1 MNSVDILWTFV
12 DVLQKFY
19 RAGPQTR
26 GMISVYIKGWEGGV
40 CVWVMRILDSVGA
53 EQDING
59 MEQGVK
65 NVLVL
70 AGIELIF
77 FTVASMGLYF
87 GFVLEKRLITQGC
100 FSY

>member
-87 GFVLEKRLITQGC
+87 GFVLQKRLRTQGC

>member
-40 CVWVMRILDSVGA
+40 RVWVMRILDSVGA
-53 EQDING
+53 EQGING

-70 AGIELIF
+70 AGKWHRK
-77 FTVASMGLYF
+77 SSSG
-87 GFVLEKRLITQGC
+87 
-100 FSY
+100 